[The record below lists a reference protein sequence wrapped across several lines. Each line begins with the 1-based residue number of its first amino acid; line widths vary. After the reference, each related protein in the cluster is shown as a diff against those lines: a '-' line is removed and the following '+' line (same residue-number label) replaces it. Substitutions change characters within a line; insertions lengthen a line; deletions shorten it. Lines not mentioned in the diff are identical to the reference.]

1 MFAMTTSLRTSK
13 SAMSLSDSLTSK
25 THP

>member
-1 MFAMTTSLRTSK
+1 VPHSIL
-13 SAMSLSDSLTSK
+13 AMSSSDSLTLK